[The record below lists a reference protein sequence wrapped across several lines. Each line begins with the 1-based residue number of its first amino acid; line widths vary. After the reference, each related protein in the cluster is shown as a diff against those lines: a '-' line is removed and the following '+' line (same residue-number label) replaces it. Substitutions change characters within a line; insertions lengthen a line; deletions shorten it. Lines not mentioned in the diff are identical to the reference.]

1 MVHIMDTSIIR
12 TVLLCPKVSII
23 DRLNTI
29 IMDTFLIKA
38 LFYCTVSNLEG
49 FFQAD
54 SHTF

>member
-29 IMDTFLIKA
+29 IMGTFLI
-38 LFYCTVSNLEG
+38 FYCTVSNLEG